1 MRLVN
6 FDLDGVSRLG
16 ALTPADEVVDLQA
29 AAAHLLRRRGDPF
42 AEREAALRI
51 PASTA
56 AFLQGG
62 ERSTALAAEAFS
74 MATGGSWDGPPVR
87 HPRAAVRLNVP
98 LRPGMIVCG
107 GGNFWDHLRELGRD
121 KPEHVEFFL
130 KNPLGVI
137 GPDDDIPYQPWLSR
151 KLDYEAELGIIIG
164 RRGRNISRE
173 AALDHVFGYTA
184 VNDMSIRDRQMVHWD
199 GPYFHLRY
207 GEGKTFDGNLVL
219 GPAIVT
225 KDEVPDV
232 AALPIRCW
240 VDGELRQNNNTANYV
255 WGVAEVVEYY
265 SSIMTLEPGF
275 LICPGTPGGCA
286 VGADAA
292 CGGKPAHADVKPGYL
307 TPGST
312 VIVEVGGIGRLE
324 NRIREIAPPARST
337 ALQEARA

>member
-1 MRLVN
+1 MRLVHYT
-6 FDLDGVSRLG
+6 LEGSSRLG
-16 ALTPADEVVDLQA
+16 ALTAGDEVVDLQG
-29 AAAHLLRRRGDPF
+29 AAAHLLRQRGDP
-42 AEREAALRI
+42 AAAQEAALRI
-51 PASTA
+51 PGSTA
-56 AFLQGG
+56 AFLNGG
-62 ERSTALAAEAFS
+62 PRSLELATAALAAAS
-74 MATGGSWDGPPVR
+74 GPAWNGPRVR
-87 HPRAAVRLNVP
+87 RPRSAVRLNVP

-137 GPDDDIPYQPWLSR
+137 GPDDDIPYQPWLSQ
-151 KLDYEAELGIIIG
+151 KLDYEAELGIVIG
-164 RRGRNISRE
+164 RRGRNIARD
-173 AALDHVFGYTA
+173 AALEHVFGYTA
-184 VNDMSIRDRQMVHWD
+184 VNDMSIRDRQIVNWE
-199 GPYFHLRY
+199 GPYFHLKY

-219 GPAIVT
+219 GPSIVT

-240 VDGELRQNNNTANYV
+240 VDGDKRQDNNTGNYV

-292 CGGKPAHADVKPGYL
+292 CGGKPAHAGIKPGYL
-307 TPGST
+307 VPGST
-312 VIVEVGGIGRLE
+312 VMVEVGGVGRLE
-324 NRIREIAPPARST
+324 NRIRQITPEQAVAAAT
-337 ALQEARA
+337 EAQA